1 MAKYTCPSC
10 GAPFDGKKCR
20 NCAYESFSEEVA
32 HNLHVHEG
40 EPLVIQDTA
49 RKRVPYKDPFD
60 CPQPHREKKRSG
72 KRHGLFTILLIIF
85 LAVFLL
91 NILPI
96 LFARVVRHPEPDVPA
111 ATLEAVTLPLNGK
124 TLLDNE
130 DFSIIAQWQDGRD
143 DSTAIPIYIV
153 NHTDRTYDF
162 SAKHVIVNGSCLDD
176 FCSFYA
182 TVSSGD
188 TVEARLFL
196 SDQGLQL
203 ANIAQI
209 QQIEFTLDAHSYDSN
224 DPSGEPLEAGPFV
237 LRGNA
242 AADYVQTD
250 RTDSKMLYADDG
262 LILSYL
268 GLWADDYAENL
279 EDMELIFCAEN
290 SGTEALSLYDAQILV
305 NGEVSGVGLWADLPA
320 QSKTFFRVFLYG
332 IDLSK
337 PEDIQSFRMTLYA
350 YDGERD
356 TLLED
361 IAVPINE

>member
-32 HNLHVHEG
+32 HNLHVHKG
-40 EPLVIQDTA
+40 EPLVIHDTTRA
-49 RKRVPYKDPFD
+49 PVPYKDPFD
-60 CPQPHREKKRSG
+60 CPRPRKQKKQKSG
-72 KRHGLFTILLIIF
+72 GLSKVLLIVFIAIF
-85 LAVFLL
+85 LFNV
-91 NILPI
+91 LPI
-96 LFARVVRHPEPDVPA
+96 LFAHPVPDIPSE
-111 ATLEAVTLPLNGK
+111 TLEAVTLPLNGK
-124 TLLDNE
+124 TLLDDE
-130 DFSIIAQWQDGRD
+130 SFSIVAQWQDGKD
-143 DSTAIPIYIV
+143 DRTDIPIYIV
-153 NHTDRTYDF
+153 NHTDRAYDF

-182 TVSSGD
+182 TVSSGE

-224 DPSGEPLEAGPFV
+224 DPSGETREAGPFV

-250 RTDSKMLYADDG
+250 RTDSKMLYADDQ

-268 GLWADDYAENL
+268 GLWADEYAEEL

-337 PEDIQSFRMTLYA
+337 PEDIQSFRMTLHA

-356 TLLED
+356 ILLED